1 MPKQKRPK
9 SSEMTELENSYRSI
23 AGKKAAKK
31 SKPQTSNILI
41 IVVCFLLLVGIGL
54 GVWFLFSDNWFTMPD
69 VTVAGKSMAGMTKKE
84 AKTLL
89 NQLVDDRYGTE
100 TMTITVMDM
109 TLELPASEADIQI
122 DVHKAINNAY
132 RGSGEFDISPYITVN
147 EAAMQRILDTFCVQ
161 FNKDLQPTVYNVDG
175 QVPDLSNGD
184 EVSGQILTM
193 TLGKPQM
200 GLDPSELRAEIL
212 ASYSRCQF
220 QMEGTC
226 KLIPPEMLSAEELFN
241 KFLTPAKDATMD
253 DKFLIT
259 HETYGYSI
267 DPVMA
272 GQLLQTAQY
281 GDTLQ
286 IPFRKVKPEI
296 TEEDILKTLFQ
307 DVLGECSTPY
317 SGSDTNNRNT
327 NLGLACEK
335 IDGQILLPGE
345 TFSYNKSL
353 GERTKENGWKPAG
366 TYVNGL
372 TVDTYGGG
380 ICQGSTT
387 LYNCVLQADLKI
399 TECYPHGY
407 ISSYV
412 EPGLDASVNWP
423 TADFK
428 FVNTTDYPIKIEA
441 YRRNGK
447 MTMRLYGT
455 DTKDYYVKMTYRI
468 LGTTA
473 YKTVYEE
480 IDPDNNPKNYKD
492 GQEIVSPYTGYRVAT
507 YKNRYDKETDKL
519 IDTTLERDFTYS
531 TRDKV
536 IVKLVK
542 PGEKDED
549 DKEGDGTGSTTPGTG
564 TPDSGGENAGGQS
577 GTENSGAG
585 GESPEPPVA
594 EGTE

>member
-1 MPKQKRPK
+1 MASKKRPTNHEEK
-9 SSEMTELENSYRSI
+9 ELDSYYHSI

-31 SKPQTSNILI
+31 GKSQTSNILI
-41 IVVCFLLLVGIGL
+41 VSICAVLLLGIIL

-69 VTVAGKSMAGMTKKE
+69 VTVAGVNMSGMTKQE
-84 AKTLL
+84 AKDLL
-89 NQLVDDRYGTE
+89 RQMITDKYGTQ

-109 TLELPASEADIQI
+109 TMELPASEAQVAIN
-122 DVHKAINNAY
+122 VHKAINEAY
-132 RGSGEFDISPYITVN
+132 RNSGEFDISPYITLN
-147 EAAMQRILDTFCVQ
+147 DTAMQHILDAFASE
-161 FNKDLQPTVYNVDG
+161 FNKDLEPTVYTVDG
-175 QVPDLSNGD
+175 TVPDLGNGD
-184 EVSGQILTM
+184 QVSGQILTLA
-193 TLGKPQM
+193 LGKPQM
-200 GLDPSELRAEIL
+200 GLAKEDLLADIL
-212 ASYSRCQF
+212 AGYSRGEF
-220 QMEGTC
+220 QVESQC
-226 KLIPPEMLSAEELFN
+226 KLIFPEMLSSDELYE
-241 KFLTPAKDATMD
+241 KFLTPAVDATMD
-253 DKFLIT
+253 DKFTIT
-259 HETYGYSI
+259 PETYGYSI
-267 DPVMA
+267 DPDLA
-272 GQLLQTAQY
+272 AQLLQDAQY

-286 IPFRKVKPEI
+286 IPFAKVNPAV
-296 TEEDILKTLFQ
+296 TEEDILSTLFQ
-307 DVLGECSTPY
+307 DILGQCSTPY

-335 IDGQILLPGE
+335 IDGLILLPGE
-345 TFSYNKSL
+345 TFSYNQTL

-441 YRRNGK
+441 YRREGK

-455 DTKDYYVKMTYRI
+455 DTKNYYVKMSYRI

-480 IDPDNNPKNYKD
+480 VDPDNNPKNYKD
-492 GQEIVSPYTGYRVAT
+492 GQELVSPYTGYRVAT
-507 YKNRYDKETDKL
+507 YKNRYDKETDEL
-519 IDTTLERDFTYS
+519 IETKLERDFTYS
-531 TRDKV
+531 TRDRV
-536 IVKLVK
+536 LVKLVK
-542 PGEKDED
+542 PGEKEET
-549 DKEGDGTGSTTPGTG
+549 DKEGEASGTEG
-564 TPDSGGENAGGQS
+564 SGGENNGGS
-577 GTENSGAG
+577 GGSGAT
-585 GESPEPPVA
+585 EPTPTID
-594 EGTE
+594 E